1 MPSLRLEIGGGATKT
16 FALCDGD
23 LVGRVKG
30 VAIVLAHESV
40 SRKHASIHVEGAR
53 VEVEDLGSSNGTFVN
68 DRQIVRQSL
77 AHGDRVRFGR
87 VALTFDAGEESLPRA
102 AAAPASSALEGVEL
116 RAEFGADDWAE
127 DELDLGSGVG
137 ASAGAEGEDELRL
150 PEAPAAAERP
160 APRIELRARPA
171 ESAAR
176 PTADAEG
183 TVESGGGRRVLQ
195 YRKVEARGGLLGQD
209 LAQWGLLSRLVA
221 VLAVAALSL
230 GLFYLAKWL
239 GGGIAG

>member
-102 AAAPASSALEGVEL
+102 AAEPASSALEL

-137 ASAGAEGEDELRL
+137 ASAGAEREDDLRL

-171 ESAAR
+171 ESGPR
-176 PTADAEG
+176 PTADAAG

-221 VLAVAALSL
+221 FLAVATLAL